1 MLDFGASC
9 LVCAFGWCLD
19 VGLFVDSVIS
29 SCVGLVVLVVI
40 VLVVIFLV
48 FIFLVFIFLIVIIEH
63 SASTIFLRK
72 DVPIVVKGKH
82 LLLAGEDE
90 LNLVHGEELK
100 VKVEIHH
107 FIFHLILQECLI
119 TSRVFAINVCADDKA
134 DGTTEVLQKNTVLR
148 AVRAKFVVT
157 VVLTVLGQ
165 ADELVAVSASSEV
178 DVNGKLVVKD
188 GSKTFHIGDGIFK
201 TETGTDVNQGSVLKH
216 LGRSK

>member
-1 MLDFGASC
+1 MPLVWFVFC
-9 LVCAFGWCLD
+9 LVYAFGWCLD

-48 FIFLVFIFLIVIIEH
+48 FIFLIVIFLVFIFLIVIIEH
-63 SASTIFLRK
+63 SAITIFLRK

-90 LNLVHGEELK
+90 LKLVHGEELK

-134 DGTTEVLQKNTVLR
+134 DGTTEVLQKNTY
-148 AVRAKFVVT
+148 A
-157 VVLTVLGQ
+157 
-165 ADELVAVSASSEV
+165 
-178 DVNGKLVVKD
+178 
-188 GSKTFHIGDGIFK
+188 
-201 TETGTDVNQGSVLKH
+201 
-216 LGRSK
+216 